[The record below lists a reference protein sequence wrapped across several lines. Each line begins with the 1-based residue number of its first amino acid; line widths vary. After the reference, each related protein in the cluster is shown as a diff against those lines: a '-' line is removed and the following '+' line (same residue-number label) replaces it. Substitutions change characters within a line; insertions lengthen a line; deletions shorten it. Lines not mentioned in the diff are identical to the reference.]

1 MQIKQFVPKPIRR
14 FLSPNYQSFRKR
26 RNAYLG
32 PFVQWN
38 AIRRGYRYEIENE
51 AIRPVSPPKDAQDN
65 PLRTFFNN
73 RTEGP
78 GIWKWDHYF
87 DIYDR
92 HFNKFRDTEVHILEI
107 GIFSGG
113 SLDMWRDYFGPRAYI
128 YGVDIEEACR
138 AYERDRTKILIG
150 DQGDRQFWRTFREQ
164 VPLLDIVVDDGSH
177 QTEDQI
183 VTFEQLLPHLRPGVY
198 TYARTCTASTVL
210 HPTPMALAT
219 SSMTSASFVR
229 HSNRKFGQFT
239 FTRLLPSSRRMMR
252 LCNASLHLSTA
263 PSGNP
268 LTQGQSRTSGEPWA
282 SNIKTLLASDPLQ

>member
-1 MQIKQFVPKPIRR
+1 MQIRQFVPKPIRR
-14 FLSPNYQSFRKR
+14 FLSPHYQSFRKR
-26 RNAYLG
+26 REAYLG

-51 AIRPVSPPKDAQDN
+51 AIRPVPLPQRDAQEN

-92 HFNKFRDTEVHILEI
+92 HFNKFRGTEVRILEI

-113 SLDMWRDYFGPRAYI
+113 SLDMWRDYFGPRAHI

-138 AYERDRTKILIG
+138 AYEHDRTKILIG

-183 VTFEQLLPHLRPGVY
+183 VTFEQLLPHLQPGGVY
-198 TYARTCTASTVL
+198 ICEDLHGFNRFASYAHGIGHKLNDKCEPCTPFQSEIWSVHL
-210 HPTPMALAT
+210 YP
-219 SSMTSASFVR
+219 FVAVFEK
-229 HSNRKFGQFT
+229 NDAPVQ
-239 FTRLLPSSRRMMR
+239 RLL
-252 LCNASLHLSTA
+252 A
-263 PSGNP
+263 PKHG
-268 LTQGQSRTSGEPWA
+268 TQWQPF
-282 SNIKTLLASDPLQ
+282 DPGAKSHVRGAYGP